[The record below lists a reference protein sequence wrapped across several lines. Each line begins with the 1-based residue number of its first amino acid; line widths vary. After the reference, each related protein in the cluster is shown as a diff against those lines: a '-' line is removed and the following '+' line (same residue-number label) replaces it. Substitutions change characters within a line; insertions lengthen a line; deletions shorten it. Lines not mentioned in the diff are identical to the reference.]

1 MNATKLSGNPDIPVL
16 EGWITIP
23 EAASKLG
30 ISRQYAYKR
39 AADGFFETIHQIG
52 EENATF
58 VVAIEEVDKKIR
70 SRANRE
76 EKVEIG
82 G

>member
-1 MNATKLSGNPDIPVL
+1 VNATKLSGNPDIPVL
-16 EGWITIP
+16 AGWITIP

-39 AADGFFETIHQIG
+39 AAEGFFSSIHQIG

-58 VVAIEEVDKKIR
+58 VVSTDEVDKKLAAR
-70 SRANRE
+70 K
-76 EKVEIG
+76 EKVEVSG
-82 G
+82 

>member
-39 AADGFFETIHQIG
+39 AADGYFKSIHQIG
-52 EENATF
+52 DENATY
-58 VVAIEEVDKKIR
+58 VVSTEEVATKIR
-70 SRANRE
+70 SRAGE
-76 EKVEIG
+76 EVEISG
-82 G
+82 